1 MIKLYRFLIL
11 IFLLSAIG
19 HEIISQSQKEKYQN
33 EIDSLSSSY
42 KTAKSDIEKI
52 EILQEI
58 DDLEFKKDPSN
69 YELQLTFQI
78 QTICK
83 NNLYKKKLSEEDLL
97 IFKKGL
103 SKTYRVIG
111 NYCIEHGN
119 KKKAYTYYSKGKKID
134 EKIGDSINLAK
145 SFLNIGQLYKDDNK
159 LKALDF
165 YNKSLELKKH
175 FNDSSGMAK
184 VLNNIGVIHRENKKY
199 DIAKVFFNKS
209 LEIRREINDSTEI
222 SSSYSNIGDFY
233 FQKKEFKKSLDF
245 HKKSLLISEESND
258 LVNMA
263 NSKIY
268 IGEVYFKMGDINKA
282 ISSSTFALKIAKE
295 KSLLDLI
302 KNCSKNLHKYYK
314 LNGDILNS
322 LKMHEL
328 FSETKDSL
336 SKMSVNKNII
346 IEKYS
351 LKYQADSIEYENKKL
366 NSEIEYQNNL
376 KIEKEKTRREKTINI
391 ALFIIAS
398 SISIFLIIVF
408 INYKKT
414 KKQKS
419 IISLQ
424 HVELDESHKELNLI
438 HKEIKDSINYAKK
451 IQDALL
457 ISKSYINKI
466 LPNSFVFYKPKD
478 VVSGDFYWA
487 HETNCGKIFFTV
499 ADCTGHGVP
508 GAMVSMIGN
517 ALLNENIVEKKVYDT
532 DVILENMRN
541 KITTL
546 LNEEGV
552 ENENKDGMH
561 MALCCF
567 DKQTMKLDY
576 SGAFNHLIH
585 ITNNEINEIKAN
597 SQPIALYSGENKPFD
612 KHSIKVKPNDSI
624 FLYSDGFQD
633 QFGGE
638 KGKKYMSKRFKQFL
652 LNIYNRS
659 LEDQYFS
666 IKSEFTNWKG
676 NEEQVDDVC
685 IMGLKF

>member
-19 HEIISQSQKEKYQN
+19 HEIICQSQKEKYQN

-52 EILQEI
+52 EILQELVNLRI
-58 DDLEFKKDPSN
+58 LKDKTDLEIFYTN
-69 YELQLTFQI
+69 IQI
-78 QTICK
+78 ETICNYNLNNK
-83 NNLYKKKLSEEDLL
+83 NLAKNKRK
-97 IFKKGL
+97 IFKKAL
-103 SKTYRVIG
+103 SQSYRDRAI
-111 NYCIEHGN
+111 YQEDHGQN
-119 KKKAYTYYSKGKKID
+119 DKAYENYDKGFKID
-134 EKIGDSINLAK
+134 KEIDDSSSLAK
-145 SFLNIGQLYKDDNK
+145 SYLNLGRIFYYDGSKS
-159 LKALDF
+159 KAIQF
-165 YNKSLELKKH
+165 NNKSLELKKH
-175 FNDSSGMAK
+175 LNDSSGMAN
-184 VLNNIGVIHRENKKY
+184 VLNNLGSIYSAQKDYET
-199 DIAKVFFNKS
+199 AKDFFYKS
-209 LEIRREINDSTEI
+209 LRIREAINDTNGL
-222 SSSYSNIGDFY
+222 SSSYSNIADVF
-233 FQKKEFKKSLDF
+233 FQKKEFKKSLEY
-245 HKKSLLISEESND
+245 HTKSLLISKKSND
-258 LVNMA
+258 LVNIA

-268 IGEVYFKMGDINKA
+268 IGEVYFKMGDIKKA
-282 ISSSTFALKIAKE
+282 ISSSTYALKIAKE

-314 LNGDILNS
+314 INGDILNA

-328 FSETKDSL
+328 FSKTKDTL
-336 SKMSVNKNII
+336 SKMSAKDKILSNDIK
-346 IEKYS
+346 
-351 LKYQADSIEYENKKL
+351 LKIQEYENKQRLSALENEK
-366 NSEIEYQNNL
+366 NL
-376 KIEKEKTRREKTINI
+376 LLEKEKTRREKTLNI
-391 ALFIIAS
+391 ALFIITS

-576 SGAFNHLIH
+576 SGAFNPLIH

-612 KHSIKVKPNDSI
+612 KHTIKIKPNDSI